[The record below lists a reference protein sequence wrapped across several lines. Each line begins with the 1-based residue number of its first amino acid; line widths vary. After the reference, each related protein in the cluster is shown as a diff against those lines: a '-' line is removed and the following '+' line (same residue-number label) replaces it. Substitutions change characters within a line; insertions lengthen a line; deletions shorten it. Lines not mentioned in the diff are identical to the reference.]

1 MNLLFVT
8 HRNVCPLIGGIER
21 VTYSVVEALRD
32 IYDIASYSLYTEEV
46 LVEANIEEVFIRKE
60 RLRADDDVQQVIDCI
75 SREGI
80 DVIVVQGSVIRV
92 NNLMPMLRKAADQC
106 QIPLVFV
113 FHQMPGAEFR
123 PLDLGVLYNRLCH
136 GGNKKSALRQL
147 LIQTLYRLAPCI
159 AERMVEKKYKMPYMH
174 ADKVVVLSK
183 GYIAQYNHFAKG
195 EESRYAV
202 VNNMLSFPEGK
213 NVDFKKQK
221 EVLIVARMDERP
233 KRIKTAL
240 KIWKKT
246 CNPEWMMRI
255 VGYGEDLEY
264 YKQLVLKR
272 NVQNVTFEGLQDP
285 LPYYRKAGIFIM
297 TSACEGF
304 PMTLVEAQQ
313 CGCVPMA
320 FDSFSSVHDIIQSGR
335 NGYVVPNNDIDE
347 YARVL
352 QKLMNN
358 DTLRAELAANAQK
371 DVLRFSRENIAKQ
384 WKTLLENL

>member
-32 IYDIASYSLYTEEV
+32 IYGIASYSLYTEDV
-46 LVEANIEEVFIRKE
+46 QVEANVEEVFVRKE
-60 RLRADDDVQQVIDCI
+60 RLRADDDVQQVVDYI
-75 SREGI
+75 SRERI

-92 NNLMPMLRKAADQC
+92 NNLMPMLRKAADQYK
-106 QIPLVFV
+106 IPLVFI

-123 PLDLGVLYNRLCH
+123 PLDLGVLYSRLCH
-136 GGNKKSALRQL
+136 GENKKSALRQL
-147 LIQTLYRLAPCI
+147 LIQTLYRLAPRI

-213 NVDFKKQK
+213 NVDFKKQN

-246 CNPEWMMRI
+246 CNPKWMMRI

-264 YKQLVLKR
+264 YKQLVLKW

-313 CGCVPMA
+313 CGCVPIA

-335 NGYVVPNNDIDE
+335 NGYIVPNNDIDE
-347 YARVL
+347 YVRVL
-352 QKLMNN
+352 QELMNN
-358 DTLRAELAANAQK
+358 NTLRGELAENAQK
-371 DVLRFSRENIAKQ
+371 DVMRFSRENIAKQ